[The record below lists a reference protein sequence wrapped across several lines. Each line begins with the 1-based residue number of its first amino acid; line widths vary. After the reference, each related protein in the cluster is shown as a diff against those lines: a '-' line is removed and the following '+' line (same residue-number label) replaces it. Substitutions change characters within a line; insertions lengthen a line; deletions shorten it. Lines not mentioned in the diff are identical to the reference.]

1 MGGGADPQRV
11 AGDERR
17 RWNETAARLRAQ
29 RVTVA
34 TYAWPDEALRAAARV
49 AAFFGCPSTQI
60 LTIWLHDMHQPW
72 PDPPEDT

>member
-1 MGGGADPQRV
+1 
-11 AGDERR
+11 
-17 RWNETAARLRAQ
+17 
-29 RVTVA
+29 VTVA